1 VVLGDLEPVCGR
13 PSHNRRKPTVSDEP
27 ADLEDEVV
35 DSTLEEE
42 PQDTPA
48 DDVGAL
54 KRALERERE
63 ERKQAKEELRRLRE
77 DEDHRRQWLGELGY
91 EITSDDDVDPEDD
104 PDFADDVP
112 DVDHSVL
119 EKRLAAIEAE
129 RAQERYERD
138 LSRAV
143 GDRDLS
149 EQGRDYIQFQ
159 TMKGGN
165 NPDALKKAVKAWFEF
180 EDGLRSDGVAAL
192 RKSKKAPHVP
202 GSGKAATQTPN
213 WKDMSEDDE
222 IEYMVS
228 RISDR

>member
-1 VVLGDLEPVCGR
+1 MSDDPTDLE
-13 PSHNRRKPTVSDEP
+13 E
-27 ADLEDEVV
+27 EVD
-35 DSTLEEE
+35 DSPLEEE
-42 PQDTPA
+42 PQDTPT

-54 KRALERERE
+54 KRALERERD

-77 DEDHRRQWLGELGY
+77 DETHRRQWLSDLGY
-91 EITSDDDVDPEDD
+91 TIDDVDPEDD
-104 PDFADDVP
+104 PDFEDEVP
-112 DVDHSVL
+112 DVDQSAL

-138 LSRAV
+138 LHRAV

-202 GSGKAATQTPN
+202 GSGKAATKTPN

-228 RISDR
+228 RLTDQ